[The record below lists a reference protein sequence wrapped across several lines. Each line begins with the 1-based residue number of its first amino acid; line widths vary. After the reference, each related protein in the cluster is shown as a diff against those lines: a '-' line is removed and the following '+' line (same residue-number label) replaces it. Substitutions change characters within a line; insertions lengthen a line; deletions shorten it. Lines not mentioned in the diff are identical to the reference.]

1 VCANFDGEER
11 GLLTHDHEVAIQTFQ
26 FQAWL
31 VRLGSTQNRKGSLKV
46 EKKLRRGKGGEMTQT
61 SYAHMNKRKKKTTKG
76 GAGGVAQVVE
86 GQAQSF

>member
-61 SYAHMNKRKKKTTKG
+61 SYAHMNKRKN
-76 GAGGVAQVVE
+76 
-86 GQAQSF
+86 